1 MKRIIE
7 SRIRRIVK
15 RVINEM
21 DEMSPLDMDNNGP
34 RPLSEKQWEDIW
46 FKLRKI
52 SKYPDSNRSPFH
64 FPEDG
69 IFVFGGLFFF
79 YNREEG
85 CLKLP
90 PQKLSDW
97 RSDSNEAAEVLEKYA
112 NRIENFLD
120 ELNKSLDDLDLR
132 LDVRSNY
139 AMTIC
144 AY

>member
-1 MKRIIE
+1 MNK
-7 SRIRRIVK
+7 SYSKIRHIQKLNVLLEQRTIK
-15 RVINEM
+15 EQKNE
-21 DEMSPLDMDNNGP
+21 PKK
-34 RPLSEKQWEDIW
+34 LSLTEWEDIW
-46 FKLRKI
+46 FKLIKI
-52 SKYPDSNRSPFH
+52 SKYPDSNNSPFH

-69 IFVFGGLFFF
+69 MFVFGGLFFF
-79 YNREEG
+79 YNKEEG

-97 RSDSNEAAEVLEKYA
+97 RNDLNDAADILENYA

-120 ELNKSLDDLDLR
+120 ELNKSLDDLELR